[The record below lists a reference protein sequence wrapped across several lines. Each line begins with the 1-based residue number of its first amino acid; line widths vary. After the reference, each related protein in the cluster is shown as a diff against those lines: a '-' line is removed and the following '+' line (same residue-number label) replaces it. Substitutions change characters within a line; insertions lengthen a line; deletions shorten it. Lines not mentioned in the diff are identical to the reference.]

1 MAVDGPQTRTTRSD
15 RLQTEEAATISA
27 VAVKLRSAPKRA
39 LKTPWDPRL
48 KWLLR
53 AAREVPVE
61 DMIERHEMVET
72 IVERHGGLYD
82 GGETGWLDSR
92 TGGPVRQADS

>member
-1 MAVDGPQTRTTRSD
+1 
-15 RLQTEEAATISA
+15 
-27 VAVKLRSAPKRA
+27 
-39 LKTPWDPRL
+39 
-48 KWLLR
+48 
-53 AAREVPVE
+53 
-61 DMIERHEMVET
+61 MVET

>member
-1 MAVDGPQTRTTRSD
+1 M
-15 RLQTEEAATISA
+15 
-27 VAVKLRSAPKRA
+27 AVKLRSAPKRA